1 MKNIKR
7 TAGLYLFHIRLE
19 ELQEIEKLYFSKNI
33 AAKKIIEQEKEALN
47 NKQGYMLYPV
57 QTWQLYFYSRYR
69 LKSLRMSVL
78 KQRIEAK
85 ITQQKTPDQL
95 FWRFLFIS

>member
-1 MKNIKR
+1 MMKNIKR
-7 TAGLYLFHIRLE
+7 TAGLYLFRIRLE
-19 ELQEIEKLYFSKNI
+19 ELQEIGKLYFSKKI
-33 AAKKIIEQEKEALN
+33 AAKKIIEQEKEALM
-47 NKQGYMLYPV
+47 NKQTYMLYPV

-85 ITQQKTPDQL
+85 ITQ
-95 FWRFLFIS
+95 

>member
-1 MKNIKR
+1 MMRNIKR
-7 TAGLYLFHIRLE
+7 TAGLYLFRIRLE

-33 AAKKIIEQEKEALN
+33 AAKKIIVQEKEALM
-47 NKQGYMLYPV
+47 NKQQYMLYSV

-69 LKSLRMSVL
+69 VKSLRMSTL

-85 ITQQKTPDQL
+85 IKQ
-95 FWRFLFIS
+95 

>member
-1 MKNIKR
+1 MMKNIKR

-33 AAKKIIEQEKEALN
+33 VAKKIIEQEKEALM
-47 NKQGYMLYPV
+47 NKQAYMLYPV

-85 ITQQKTPDQL
+85 IKK
-95 FWRFLFIS
+95 

>member
-1 MKNIKR
+1 MMKNIKR
-7 TAGLYLFHIRLE
+7 TAGIYLFHIRLE
-19 ELQEIEKLYFSKNI
+19 ELQEIEKLYFSENI
-33 AAKKIIEQEKEALN
+33 AAKKIIEQEKEALM
-47 NKQGYMLYPV
+47 NKQVYMLYPV

-85 ITQQKTPDQL
+85 IKK
-95 FWRFLFIS
+95 

>member
-1 MKNIKR
+1 M
-7 TAGLYLFHIRLE
+7 FHIRLE

-33 AAKKIIEQEKEALN
+33 AAKKIIEQEKEALM
-47 NKQGYMLYPV
+47 NKQAYILYPV

-78 KQRIEAK
+78 KQKIEKARA
-85 ITQQKTPDQL
+85 IALAIPQL
-95 FWRFLFIS
+95 SLKEAFFSNVLIIA

>member
-1 MKNIKR
+1 MMKNIKR
-7 TAGLYLFHIRLE
+7 TAGLYLFHICLE

-33 AAKKIIEQEKEALN
+33 AVKKIIEQEKEALM
-47 NKQGYMLYPV
+47 NKQVYMLYPV

-69 LKSLRMSVL
+69 VKSLRMSTL

-85 ITQQKTPDQL
+85 IKQ
-95 FWRFLFIS
+95 